1 MNINVGVYNQLRLE
15 HEIAMTQLNKLG
27 IELGKDIDGVYLT
40 YDKYNEL
47 LEYKARYE
55 SLQNKKRL

>member
-27 IELGKDIDGVYLT
+27 IELGQDIGGVYLT

-47 LEYKARYE
+47 LEYKQMYE
-55 SLQNKKRL
+55 DLCK

>member
-27 IELGKDIDGVYLT
+27 IELGQEIDGVYLS
-40 YDKYNEL
+40 YVKYNEL
-47 LEYKARYE
+47 LEYKQMYE
-55 SLQNKKRL
+55 DLCR